1 MVIGEFLVGK
11 PAIRATLAMY
21 SLLGFQLKK
30 YLNLYLESSLEWPLQ
45 SENRFLFKSRKST
58 DNNTYTFQAWISTH
72 SLFWIYS
79 RPMLLRATKPERT
92 HLKSLIRKIETESP
106 FDALGFF
113 TIELSTL
120 TAILSTML
128 TYLIIMIQFAPDQPM
143 FGGNNPSKDQPGVT
157 TGQEK

>member
-1 MVIGEFLVGK
+1 
-11 PAIRATLAMY
+11 
-21 SLLGFQLKK
+21 
-30 YLNLYLESSLEWPLQ
+30 
-45 SENRFLFKSRKST
+45 
-58 DNNTYTFQAWISTH
+58 
-72 SLFWIYS
+72 
-79 RPMLLRATKPERT
+79 MLLRATKPERT

-143 FGGNNPSKDQPGVT
+143 FGDNNPSKDQPGVT
-157 TGQEK
+157 TGQEKQLG